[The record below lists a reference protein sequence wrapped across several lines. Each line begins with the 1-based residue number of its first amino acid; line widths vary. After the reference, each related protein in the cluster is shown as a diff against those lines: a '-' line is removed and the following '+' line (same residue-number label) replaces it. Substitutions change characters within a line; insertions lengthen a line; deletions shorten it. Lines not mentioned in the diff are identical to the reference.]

1 MVPALWAAPGLRV
14 CNDSTELTRGSPH
27 RCSDHGLWPGRVSG
41 LLSSRRAARG
51 GAPPTPLLRR
61 SRRAVCRFPHFFA
74 YPSFG
79 HTRCLGLLP
88 GWPLHWTVWRPAMLP
103 VAPRRVARTPWAL
116 HWMVRRPAML
126 QTAQTTEPAHA
137 QGCPVPR
144 AGSRAWA
151 LETASVPDSVG
162 LPSARCTVGRQVP
175 GAHLPSPGL
184 TICGLAI
191 QVLSR
196 PLGLSLEPGDGY
208 QFASCRSLDQLD
220 WARSRALQLPWLR
233 AELLTGRRSCL
244 AAARAELYMDFPI

>member
-1 MVPALWAAPGLRV
+1 VPTLSTVVLARWAAPGLRV
-14 CNDSTELTRGSPH
+14 CNDYTELTRGSPH
-27 RCSDHGLWPGRVSG
+27 RRSDHGLWPGRVSG

-51 GAPPTPLLRR
+51 GAPSAPLQRR
-61 SRRAVCRFPHFFA
+61 PRRAARRCPHFFV

-79 HTRCLGLLP
+79 HTRCLGSLP
-88 GWPLHWTVWRPAMLP
+88 GLAAALDG
-103 VAPRRVARTPWAL
+103 VAADDAARYASQNCSHRGRWAHRL
-116 HWMVRRPAML
+116 MSL
-126 QTAQTTEPAHA
+126 AHA
-137 QGCPVPR
+137 QGCPAPR
-144 AGSRAWA
+144 AGGHIWA
-151 LETASVPDSVG
+151 LETASVPDLIG

-208 QFASCRSLDQLD
+208 QLASCRSLDQLD
-220 WARSRALQLPWLR
+220 WARSRALRLPWLR

-244 AAARAELYMDFPI
+244 AAARAELCMDFPI